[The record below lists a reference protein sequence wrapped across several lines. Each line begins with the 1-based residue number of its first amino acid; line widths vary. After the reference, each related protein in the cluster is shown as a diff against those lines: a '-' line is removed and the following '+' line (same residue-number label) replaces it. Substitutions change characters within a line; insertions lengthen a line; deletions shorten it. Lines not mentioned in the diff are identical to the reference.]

1 MKETSNEKKKSIK
14 KRFLMVIIPPI
25 MLSLI
30 VLIGV
35 NYMVARGIIIKMTG
49 ESLIATSKSSVNEIN
64 GWYNEIIA
72 ELTSVKR
79 TIDQVNLT
87 PEQEER
93 YVKTTNQINEYIPTG
108 VYIGAENNQFI
119 DGSGWIPGA
128 DYVVKER
135 DWFIE
140 GKANTEVRFGKPYV
154 DKESGQY
161 IVSATAK
168 LEKTVAGAT
177 RVMAADVNL
186 ADMSNMIASMSLGEG
201 GSGFIIE
208 KDSYAILADYDETLV
223 ATHLNDETQSMLY
236 KNIYEVIQAGTTG
249 ITLIKS
255 SGENYIVNIE
265 PVTNENWLH
274 ISAIPQSE
282 AVKDLLVLQW
292 ALIGLAVVI
301 IIAVLIL
308 IERTAHLMI
317 KPINGLTATIGS
329 ITEGNFNVVV
339 NTLRNDEIGIMNN
352 GIKGFVGKMREII
365 ESNIHTAKKLNE
377 EAQKNTEAAAILYGS
392 SEEQAYAMKELN
404 TTVDELSKSV
414 YEIAEN
420 ATQLAQLVSITK
432 EDGEK
437 TSSTMQE
444 VVVASVEGKQNMN
457 QVIDSMENIT
467 ASVMHL
473 AEVVTEVEKEM
484 VHINGII
491 EVIGQIA
498 DETNLLSLN
507 ASIEAARSG
516 EAGKGFA
523 VVASQIGKLAE
534 NSAQA
539 VVNIAGI
546 IKEVNELVKDT
557 KVKTEE
563 GIAVIKESG
572 QAVNIT
578 SANFDKI
585 YEMVNKA
592 DQVVQ
597 HMIEEVNQVDEVSSN
612 LAAISEEQ
620 AASGEEIAQ
629 TSENLLL
636 STEEVKRYSKQLEE
650 GASTLRE
657 TAKTMNK
664 NMEFFK
670 I

>member
-1 MKETSNEKKKSIK
+1 MKKTPSEKTKSIK
-14 KRFLMVIIPPI
+14 KRFLMVVVPPI
-25 MLSLI
+25 IFSLMI
-30 VLIGV
+30 LIGV
-35 NYMVARGIIIKMTG
+35 NYMVARGIIIETTQNA
-49 ESLIATSKSSVNEIN
+49 LIETSKSSVNEIN

-79 TIDQVNLT
+79 TIDQIGLT
-87 PEQEER
+87 PEQEKR
-93 YVKTTNQINEYIPTG
+93 YVETTNDINTYIPTG
-108 VYIGAENNQFI
+108 VYIGDEKNNYI
-119 DGSGWIPGA
+119 DGSGWVPDA
-128 DYVVKER
+128 SYVVSKR

-140 GKANTEVRFGKPYV
+140 GKQHTKVSLGKPYV
-154 DKESGQY
+154 DQESGQY

-168 LEKTVAGAT
+168 LETAPAGAT
-177 RVMAADVNL
+177 RVMAADIYL
-186 ADMSNMIASMSLGEG
+186 ADISKMIASMSLGEG
-201 GSGFIIE
+201 GKGFIIDKE
-208 KDSYAILADYDETLV
+208 SYAILADYDETLV
-223 ATHLNDETQSMLY
+223 ATHLNDETQSVLY

-249 ITLIKS
+249 LTTINDS
-255 SGENYIVNIE
+255 RANYIVNIQ
-265 PVTNENWLH
+265 PVTEEDWLL

-282 AVKDLLVLQW
+282 ALKDLMVLQW

-317 KPINGLTATIGS
+317 KPINGLTTTIGS

-339 NTLRNDEIGIMNN
+339 NTIRNDEIGIMNN
-352 GIKGFVGKMREII
+352 GIKHFIGKMREII
-365 ESNIHTAKKLNE
+365 ESNINTVKQLDE
-377 EAQKNTEAAAILYGS
+377 EAQKNTEAATTLYRS
-392 SEEQAYAMKELN
+392 SEDQAYAMKELN

-420 ATQLAQLVSITK
+420 ATQLAQLVSTTK
-432 EDGEK
+432 ADGEK
-437 TSSTMQE
+437 TSNTMHE
-444 VVVASVEGKQNMN
+444 VVTASVEGKQNMN
-457 QVIDSMENIT
+457 QVIDSMKNIT
-467 ASVMHL
+467 AAVMHL
-473 AEVVTEVEKEM
+473 AEVVTEVETEM

-534 NSAQA
+534 NSAKA

-563 GIAVIKESG
+563 GIAAIKESG

-592 DQVVQ
+592 DEVVK
-597 HMIEEVNQVDEVSSN
+597 HMIDEVNHVDEVSSN

-620 AASGEEIAQ
+620 AASGQEIAQ

-664 NMEFFK
+664 NMDFFK